1 MEYAEK
7 NYCSQTV
14 LIYVSKNK
22 LWSVT
27 LAYNVT
33 VVRNDHRKN

>member
-22 LWSVT
+22 LGV
-27 LAYNVT
+27 
-33 VVRNDHRKN
+33 